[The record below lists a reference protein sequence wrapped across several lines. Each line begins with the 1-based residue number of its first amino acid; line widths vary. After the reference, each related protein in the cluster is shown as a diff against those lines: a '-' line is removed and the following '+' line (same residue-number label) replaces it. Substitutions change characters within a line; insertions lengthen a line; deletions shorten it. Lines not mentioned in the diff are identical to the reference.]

1 MVSPGASPGQRL
13 RELIEAPGILV
24 MPGIYD
30 GFSARLV
37 EAAGFNALMGLP
49 QLRELEGRYL
59 STADREREYGGRA

>member
-1 MVSPGASPGQRL
+1 MASPGQRL

-37 EAAGFNALMGLP
+37 EAAGFKAAAISGAG
-49 QLRELEGRYL
+49 E
-59 STADREREYGGRA
+59 